1 MYYRNRQSGA
11 AVSYIIIGIVLV
23 ALALG
28 ALYGARQYM
37 ASQRTAPISVE
48 DMQTASNESDDK
60 SSEKSKLDDEKDQKT
75 ADQEKDKEK
84 ESNDSKD
91 ENSTKE
97 ESTQPESTPQADQST
112 EAPLPQTGP
121 TSDILTALVL
131 GVTAAASLAY
141 FRSQRII

>member
-1 MYYRNRQSGA
+1 MFDNAIEA
-11 AVSYIIIGIVLV
+11 AVLSDV
-23 ALALG
+23 
-28 ALYGARQYM
+28 
-37 ASQRTAPISVE
+37 PKISVANFY
-48 DMQTASNESDDK
+48 QDD
-60 SSEKSKLDDEKDQKT
+60 
-75 ADQEKDKEK
+75 
-84 ESNDSKD
+84 NFVFMI

>member
-60 SSEKSKLDDEKDQKT
+60 SSEESKPDDKKDQKS
-75 ADQEKDKEK
+75 ADQDKEK

-97 ESTQPESTPQADQST
+97 DSNQAPATSSPESEESKEGQDFFPSY
-112 EAPLPQTGP
+112 APF
-121 TSDILTALVL
+121 VL
-131 GVTAAASLAY
+131 LL
-141 FRSQRII
+141 FRSRNQKRTFLQPLRHLLI